1 MATPKPERPM
11 LGVEDRVT
19 IAYITTLLAEMD
31 LRYQQRFDAAN
42 KAVEA
47 AFMAQQTAMQT
58 ALTAAE
64 KAVQSALSAAE
75 KAVTKAEVAAEKR
88 FDGVNEFRKAYQDII
103 ALQMPRIEVENR
115 LLAVTEKIDDMKR
128 GFLVDIGELRKANY
142 HVEGQSSG
150 TRNTW
155 NFIQSAIGMI
165 VGLIVAYIAL
175 HKS

>member
-1 MATPKPERPM
+1 MATPKQERPM

-103 ALQMPRIEVENR
+103 ALQMPRMSSNSS
-115 LLAVTEKIDDMKR
+115 
-128 GFLVDIGELRKANY
+128 
-142 HVEGQSSG
+142 GQSLASISMSARRWVGRASSG
-150 TRNTW
+150 LRRKKITTTPAAA
-155 NFIQSAIGMI
+155 SP
-165 VGLIVAYIAL
+165 
-175 HKS
+175 K